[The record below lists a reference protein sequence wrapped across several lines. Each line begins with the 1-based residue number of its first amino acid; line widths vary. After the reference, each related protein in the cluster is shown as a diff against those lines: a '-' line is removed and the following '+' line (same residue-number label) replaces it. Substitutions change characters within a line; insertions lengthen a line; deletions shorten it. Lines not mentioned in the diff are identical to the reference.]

1 MTNTKRPYTGF
12 DHIGTATHPAAKK
25 LSELLTKRFGVT
37 YMGGLVVRVMRSAP
51 ANIQKL
57 DVTNPKNAEAVKPYM
72 SVHASGRAIDTG
84 SQDPKVLETVF
95 MFLVNHADELC
106 VEEVHQYNYKAKGAS
121 KAWGR
126 GFRCSRA
133 DNGKQGIKE
142 WNAQDNGGSAGGLW
156 CHFEVSPSADPK
168 AIEAAFRAIPK

>member
-12 DHIGTATHPAAKK
+12 DKIGTATHPAAKK

-57 DVTNPKNAEAVKPYM
+57 DVTNPKNAAAVKPYM
-72 SVHASGRAIDTG
+72 SVHATGRAIDTG
-84 SQDPKVLETVF
+84 SQDPKVLEAVF
-95 MFLVNHADELC
+95 MFLVNNADELC
-106 VEEVHQYNYKAKGAS
+106 IEEAHQYNYKAKGAS

-126 GFRCSRA
+126 GYRCSRA
-133 DNGKQGIKE
+133 DKNHGIKE
-142 WNAQDNGGSAGGLW
+142 WTATDNGGSAGGLW
-156 CHFEVSPSADPK
+156 CHYEVSASADPK